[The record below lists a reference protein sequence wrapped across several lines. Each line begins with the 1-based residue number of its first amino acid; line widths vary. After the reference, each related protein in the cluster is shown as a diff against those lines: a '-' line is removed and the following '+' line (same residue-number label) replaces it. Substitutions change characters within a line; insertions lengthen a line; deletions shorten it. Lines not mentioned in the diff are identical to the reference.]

1 MVFLPPF
8 LFDFLQ
14 FRMTVSDGITISISF
29 QVEFTESLTTDVR
42 SVRCYGSIIIIMINV
57 IIIII
62 LLLLLLLLLL
72 LSLLLLLLLFTFH
85 YVFPN
90 NLHIFIT
97 VWATLFVPESC

>member
-1 MVFLPPF
+1 MIL
-8 LFDFLQ
+8 
-14 FRMTVSDGITISISF
+14 SDGITISISL
-29 QVEFTESLTTDVR
+29 QVEFTESLTTDVW
-42 SVRCYGSIIIIMINV
+42 SVRCYSSIIIVMINV

-62 LLLLLLLLLL
+62 SLLLLLLLLLILLSLLLLLLLLLL
-72 LSLLLLLLLFTFH
+72 ITFH